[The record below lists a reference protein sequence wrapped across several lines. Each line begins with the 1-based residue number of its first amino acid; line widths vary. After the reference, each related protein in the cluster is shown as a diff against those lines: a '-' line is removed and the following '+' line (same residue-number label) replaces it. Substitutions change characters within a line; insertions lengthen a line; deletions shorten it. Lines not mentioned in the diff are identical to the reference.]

1 MSTDGKIKDTKIN
14 KTMKQIFE
22 SGEFSSNRIT
32 DSAYNNL
39 LTESR
44 QFSAGQV
51 STSRTTIFLSHK
63 HQDLDDLKDI
73 IGLLQTQF
81 NAKVYIDSMDASMP
95 ARTSGVTAT
104 RIKNIIDKSDKFI
117 LLATN
122 NAIDSTWC
130 NWELGYG
137 DARKFRNNIAIFPIK
152 PKGTADSTYKGHEY
166 MQIYPH
172 ITKYTDFDLMFNGD
186 NPRYPGYYVE
196 SNNSRI
202 SLQAWLNN
210 R

>member
-1 MSTDGKIKDTKIN
+1 
-14 KTMKQIFE
+14 MKQIFE

-39 LTESR
+39 LKESR

-51 STSRTTIFLSHK
+51 PTSRTTIFLSHK
-63 HQDLDDLKDI
+63 HKDLDDLKDI

-137 DARKFRNNIAIFPIK
+137 DARKFSNNIAIFPIK